1 MESKQNNKKEGL
13 DVAKISNN
21 QPSKFGNNRLV
32 NGNQNYLCHS
42 HKRWFFHRLGNCS
55 GVGIKPGREDKN
67 TQSTHTHSK
76 TAEETEAAH
85 VKEE

>member
-1 MESKQNNKKEGL
+1 MVSKQNNKKKEGF

-21 QPSKFGNNRLV
+21 QPSKFGNNRMN
-32 NGNQNYLCHS
+32 NGDQNYLCYR
-42 HKRWFFHRLGNCS
+42 HKMWIFHRLRDCS
-55 GVGIKPGREDKN
+55 GVGIKPGREDTKN
-67 TQSTHTHSK
+67 TQTHSK